1 MAFHATAPSR
11 RGQISLSLA
20 LGIAL
25 AVLVAAVV
33 VSWRGGEDAPAAD
46 GRTPIVFWNAQSFG
60 DDIYL
65 AIRQFEKL
73 NPQYKVIISSSVS
86 PDVTSDGQRL
96 LCAVAGEVPPD
107 VVGFDRFAIGEW
119 AGRGALADL
128 TPMLRQQN
136 PADPYRIDL
145 TQYYPWT
152 IEEASYRPPGS
163 TAPAHVFGIP
173 TNVDVRVL
181 YSNVNHLRQ
190 EGLVDPKTNQP
201 QPPRTWSQLLADA
214 KTLSRFD
221 ANGMMTRLGFAPNV
235 GNSWLYIYA
244 FQAGGNFL
252 SKDGTKV
259 TLDSPPV
266 VRALRFMTDIYDELG
281 GVKAVDGFKAG
292 LQSGALDPFLT
303 GKVSMKIDGDGYLE
317 TIADW
322 KRDLDFV
329 VTPPPMPD
337 DRQDVPPVTWSGGYS
352 LVIPSTAKQKEG
364 AFKLIQFLVSRPT
377 YRFLERSKQE
387 AREANGRLYLVS
399 GNANRVLFEER
410 EQEAVRDNPNVPK
423 PIRQAYEVVRALLPH
438 TRIRPVTPVGQLLWN
453 QHIRATD
460 AATNHMFAGVAKD
473 KNDEM
478 RLALSTMQKDVQ
490 RQLDAILAPPPPTK
504 VDWTHYFIAY
514 GLLLI
519 TLAGAAAIAYR
530 RNRRT
535 HGYRAREVGASVLF
549 LSPWLIG
556 MVCLTGGPILF
567 SIVMSVAR
575 YDVLSPARYVGTDNF
590 AEVLRDPI
598 FFKSL
603 GNTAFMVMRIPLL
616 MAAGLGIAMLLNRPL
631 RGIGAYRTAF
641 FMPTIVPA
649 VAASLLWTFLLAPN
663 FGAVNVGLRWLFS
676 TAPFGGLEWLINHAW
691 HFSGGPFHFT
701 PPMWLQDP
709 TWSKPSLVLMSLW
722 GAGGGMIIWL
732 AGLQSIPRQLYEAAA
747 IDGAGKWNQ
756 FVHVTLPMLSPYVLF
771 NAITGLIG
779 TMQIFTEAYIMTSG
793 GPADSTLFYAYYVFR
808 EAFQYFRM
816 GYASALA
823 WIMFVIVL
831 ILTLVQLWVSKRWV
845 HYEQT

>member
-1 MAFHATAPSR
+1 
-11 RGQISLSLA
+11 
-20 LGIAL
+20 
-25 AVLVAAVV
+25 
-33 VSWRGGEDAPAAD
+33 
-46 GRTPIVFWNAQSFG
+46 
-60 DDIYL
+60 
-65 AIRQFEKL
+65 
-73 NPQYKVIISSSVS
+73 
-86 PDVTSDGQRL
+86 
-96 LCAVAGEVPPD
+96 
-107 VVGFDRFAIGEW
+107 
-119 AGRGALADL
+119 
-128 TPMLRQQN
+128 
-136 PADPYRIDL
+136 
-145 TQYYPWT
+145 
-152 IEEASYRPPGS
+152 
-163 TAPAHVFGIP
+163 
-173 TNVDVRVL
+173 
-181 YSNVNHLRQ
+181 
-190 EGLVDPKTNQP
+190 
-201 QPPRTWSQLLADA
+201 
-214 KTLSRFD
+214 
-221 ANGMMTRLGFAPNV
+221 
-235 GNSWLYIYA
+235 
-244 FQAGGNFL
+244 
-252 SKDGTKV
+252 
-259 TLDSPPV
+259 
-266 VRALRFMTDIYDELG
+266 
-281 GVKAVDGFKAG
+281 
-292 LQSGALDPFLT
+292 
-303 GKVSMKIDGDGYLE
+303 
-317 TIADW
+317 
-322 KRDLDFV
+322 
-329 VTPPPMPD
+329 
-337 DRQDVPPVTWSGGYS
+337 
-352 LVIPSTAKQKEG
+352 
-364 AFKLIQFLVSRPT
+364 
-377 YRFLERSKQE
+377 E

-399 GNANRVLFEER
+399 GNVNRVLFEER

-473 KNDEM
+473 KSDEM
-478 RLALSTMQKDVQ
+478 RLALSTMQRDVQ

-504 VDWTHYFIAY
+504 VDWAHYFIAY
-514 GLLLI
+514 GVLLV

-603 GNTAFMVMRIPLL
+603 GNTAFMVMRIPLF
-616 MAAGLGIAMLLNRPL
+616 MAAGLAIAMLLNRPL

-676 TAPFGGLEWLINHAW
+676 TAPFVGFEWLINHAW
-691 HFSGGPFHFT
+691 HFSGGPFHFS

-831 ILTLVQLWVSKRWV
+831 ILTLIQLWVSKRWV